1 LRRANEAGL
10 FWAST
15 RPAAIWADLERIG
28 VPGIH
33 GVWSIPEAAGWGIT
47 VVSILSDSTVRTMS
61 FHSRD
66 TVKVMPKIGLL
77 EKD

>member
-1 LRRANEAGL
+1 MKLGCFGRPRA
-10 FWAST
+10 
-15 RPAAIWADLERIG
+15 PAAIWADLERIG
-28 VPGIH
+28 VPCIH

-66 TVKVMPKIGLL
+66 TVKVLAKMGLL
-77 EKD
+77 KKD